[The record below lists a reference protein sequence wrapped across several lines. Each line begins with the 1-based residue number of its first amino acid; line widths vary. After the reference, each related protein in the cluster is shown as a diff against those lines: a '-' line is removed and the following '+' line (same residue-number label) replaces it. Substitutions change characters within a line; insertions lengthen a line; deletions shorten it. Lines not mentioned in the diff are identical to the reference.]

1 MSAGGQGGGA
11 MLEGRT
17 AVITGAASGM
27 GRAGAVLFAAQGA
40 SVVVADINLDAAEE
54 VAAAIRR
61 DGGQARSLC
70 VDVSKATD
78 VEAMIDLAESEFGG
92 LDVLY
97 NNAGLW
103 LLSVDGYVE
112 GETDAPSPLL
122 TEDIWDRTVAVS
134 MKGTYLGCRFGIP
147 AMRRRGGGS
156 IINVSS
162 IAAFRVGSG
171 ASDAYTAAKGGVLA
185 MSRSLAVE
193 HALEGIRVNCL
204 IPGPI
209 ETPMSEV
216 IPADR
221 RAEFSSMIPMGR
233 WGTPMEIAQMAL
245 FLASDA
251 SSYCTGQTFVVD
263 GGYLAK

>member
-1 MSAGGQGGGA
+1 
-11 MLEGRT
+11 
-17 AVITGAASGM
+17 M
-27 GRAGAVLFAAQGA
+27 GRAAAELFANQGA
-40 SVVVADINLDAAEE
+40 PVVVADINVEAAES
-54 VAAAIRR
+54 VAAGIRAA
-61 DGGQARSLC
+61 GGQA
-70 VDVSKATD
+70 VGIQTDVSSASD
-78 VEAMIDLAESEFGG
+78 VEAMIALAETEWGG

-103 LLSVDGYVE
+103 LLGVDGYVE

-122 TEDIWDRTVAVS
+122 TEEIWDRTVNVS

-193 HALEGIRVNCL
+193 HAPEGIRVNC
-204 IPGPI
+204 IVPGPI
-209 ETPMSEV
+209 ETPMSQA

-221 RAEFSSMIPMGR
+221 REVFSSLIPLRR
-233 WGTPMEIAQMAL
+233 WGRPEEVAQMAL

-251 SSYCTGQTFVVD
+251 ASYCTGQSFVVD
-263 GGYLAK
+263 GGYLAQ

>member
-1 MSAGGQGGGA
+1 MIQN
-11 MLEGRT
+11 LQDLT
-17 AVITGAASGM
+17 AVITGAGSGM
-27 GRAGAVLFAAQGA
+27 GAASAELFAERGA
-40 SVVVADINLDAAEE
+40 SVVVADINLDAATA
-54 VAAAIRR
+54 VAEKINGN
-61 DGGQARSLC
+61 GGRAVASRT
-70 VDVSKATD
+70 DVSKAAD
-78 VEAMIDLAESEFGG
+78 VEAMIGVAESEFGG
-92 LDVLY
+92 LDILY

-103 LLSVDGYVE
+103 LLGIDGYEE
-112 GETDAPSPLL
+112 GKTDAPCPIL
-122 TEDIWDRTVAVS
+122 TEDIWQRTVDVS
-134 MKGTYLGCRFGIP
+134 MKGTYLCCKFGIP

-193 HALEGIRVNCL
+193 HAPENIRVNCL
-204 IPGPI
+204 VPGPI
-209 ETPMSEV
+209 ETPMSEA

-221 RAEFSSMIPMGR
+221 REVFSSLIPLGR
-233 WGTPMEIAQMAL
+233 WGTAREIAQMAA
-245 FLASDA
+245 FLASDE

>member
-1 MSAGGQGGGA
+1 MIQN
-11 MLEGRT
+11 LQDLT
-17 AVITGAASGM
+17 AVITGAGSGM
-27 GRAGAVLFAAQGA
+27 GAASAELFAERGA
-40 SVVVADINLDAAEE
+40 SVVVADINLDAASA
-54 VAAAIRR
+54 VAEKINGNGGKAIATRT
-61 DGGQARSLC
+61 
-70 VDVSKATD
+70 DVSKAAD
-78 VEAMIDLAESEFGG
+78 VEAMIGVAESEFGG
-92 LDVLY
+92 LDILY

-103 LLSVDGYVE
+103 LLGIDGYEE
-112 GETDAPSPLL
+112 GKTDAPCPIL
-122 TEDIWDRTVAVS
+122 TEDIWQRTVDVS
-134 MKGTYLGCRFGIP
+134 MKGTYLCCKFGIP

-193 HALEGIRVNCL
+193 HAPDNIRVNCL

-209 ETPMSEV
+209 ETPMSEA

-221 RAEFSSMIPMGR
+221 REVFSSLIPLGR
-233 WGTPMEIAQMAL
+233 WGTAREIAQMAA
-245 FLASDA
+245 FLASDE

>member
-1 MSAGGQGGGA
+1 
-11 MLEGRT
+11 MLDGKV
-17 AVITGAASGM
+17 ALITGAGSGM
-27 GRAGAVLFAAQGA
+27 GAAAAMLFAERGA
-40 SVVVADINLDAAEE
+40 KVVVADVATDGAEAVAAE
-54 VAAAIRR
+54 IR
-61 DGGQARSLC
+61 DGGGEAIASRT
-70 VDVSKATD
+70 DVTKATE
-78 VEAMIDLAESEFGG
+78 VEAAIARAEAEFGG

-103 LLSVDGYVE
+103 LLGIDGYVE

-134 MKGTYLGCRFGIP
+134 MKGTYLACRYGIP

-193 HALEGIRVNCL
+193 YAGDGIRVNCVV
-204 IPGPI
+204 PGPI
-209 ETPMSEV
+209 VTPMSER

-221 RAEFSSMIPMGR
+221 REVFSSLIPLGR
-233 WGTPMEIAQMAL
+233 WGTPREVALMAA
-245 FLASDA
+245 FLASDDA
-251 SSYCTGQTFVVD
+251 SYCTGQSFVVD

>member
-1 MSAGGQGGGA
+1 MT
-11 MLEGRT
+11 LEGKV
-17 AVITGAASGM
+17 AAITGAGSGM
-27 GRAGAVLFAAQGA
+27 GRAAAELFANQGA
-40 SVVVADINLDAAEE
+40 PVVVADINVEAAES
-54 VAAAIRR
+54 VAAGIRAA
-61 DGGQARSLC
+61 GGRAVGIRT
-70 VDVSKATD
+70 DVSSASD
-78 VEAMIDLAESEFGG
+78 VEAMIALAETEWGG

-103 LLSVDGYVE
+103 LLGVDGYVE

-122 TEDIWDRTVAVS
+122 TEEIWDRTVNVS

-193 HALEGIRVNCL
+193 HAPEGIRVNC
-204 IPGPI
+204 IVPGPI
-209 ETPMSEV
+209 ETPMSQA

-221 RAEFSSMIPMGR
+221 REVFSSLIPLRR
-233 WGTPMEIAQMAL
+233 WGRPEEVAQMAL

-251 SSYCTGQTFVVD
+251 ASYCTGQSFVVD
-263 GGYLAK
+263 GGYLAQ

>member
-1 MSAGGQGGGA
+1 
-11 MLEGRT
+11 MLTGKV
-17 AVITGAASGM
+17 AAITGAGSGM
-27 GRAGAVLFAAQGA
+27 GRAAAQLFAAQGA
-40 SVVVADINLDAAEE
+40 SILVADINGDAADR
-54 VAAAIRR
+54 VAAEIR
-61 DGGQARSLC
+61 DAGGQAHGLRT
-70 VDVSKATD
+70 DVANAAD
-78 VEAMIDLAESEFGG
+78 VEAMIAAAESEWGG

-103 LLSVDGYVE
+103 LLGIDGYVE

-122 TEDIWDRTVAVS
+122 TEDIWDRTVNVS
-134 MKGTYLGCRFGIP
+134 MKGTYLCCRFGIP

-193 HALEGIRVNCL
+193 HAPEAIRVNCVV
-204 IPGPI
+204 PGPI
-209 ETPMSEV
+209 ETPMSEA

-221 RAEFSSMIPMGR
+221 REVFSSMIPLRR
-233 WGTPMEIAQMAL
+233 WGRPEEVAQMAL

-251 SSYCTGQTFVVD
+251 SSYCTGQSFVVD
-263 GGYLAK
+263 GGYLAQ

>member
-1 MSAGGQGGGA
+1 MT
-11 MLEGRT
+11 LEGKV
-17 AVITGAASGM
+17 AAITGAGSGM
-27 GRAGAVLFAAQGA
+27 GRAAAELFANQGA
-40 SVVVADINLDAAEE
+40 PVVVADINVEAAES
-54 VAAAIRR
+54 VAAGIRAA
-61 DGGQARSLC
+61 GGQA
-70 VDVSKATD
+70 VGIQTDVSSASD
-78 VEAMIDLAESEFGG
+78 VEAMIALAETEWGG

-103 LLSVDGYVE
+103 LLGVDGYVE

-122 TEDIWDRTVAVS
+122 TEEIWDRTVNVS

-193 HALEGIRVNCL
+193 HAPEGIRVNC
-204 IPGPI
+204 IVPGPI
-209 ETPMSEV
+209 ETPMSQA

-221 RAEFSSMIPMGR
+221 REVFSSLIPLRR
-233 WGTPMEIAQMAL
+233 WGRPEEVAQMAL

-251 SSYCTGQTFVVD
+251 ASYCTGQSFVVD
-263 GGYLAK
+263 GGYLAQ

>member
-1 MSAGGQGGGA
+1 MSAGGSAAGA

-27 GRAGAVLFAAQGA
+27 GRAAAVLFAAQGA
-40 SVVVADINLDAAEE
+40 SVVVADLNLDAAEE

-61 DGGQARSLC
+61 DGGQARSLR
-70 VDVSKATD
+70 VDVAKATD
-78 VEAMIDLAESEFGG
+78 VEAMIELAESEFGG

-112 GETDAPSPLL
+112 GKTDAPSPLL

-221 RAEFSSMIPMGR
+221 RAEFSAMIPMGR
-233 WGTPMEIAQMAL
+233 WGTPMEVAQMAL

>member
-1 MSAGGQGGGA
+1 
-11 MLEGRT
+11 MLEGKV
-17 AVITGAASGM
+17 AVITGAGSGM
-27 GRAGAVLFAAQGA
+27 GRAAAELFANRGA
-40 SVVVADINLDAAEE
+40 SVAVADINVEAAES
-54 VAAAIRR
+54 VAAGIRNA
-61 DGGQARSLC
+61 GGQARSIQT
-70 VDVSKATD
+70 DVSSASD
-78 VEAMIDLAESEFGG
+78 VEAMIAFAETEWGG

-103 LLSVDGYVE
+103 LLGIDGYVE

-122 TEDIWDRTVAVS
+122 TEEIWDRTVDVS
-134 MKGTYLGCRFGIP
+134 MKGTYLACRFGIP

-193 HALEGIRVNCL
+193 HAPEGIRVNCVV
-204 IPGPI
+204 PGPI
-209 ETPMSEV
+209 ETPMSQA

-221 RAEFSSMIPMGR
+221 REVFSSLIPLGR
-233 WGTPMEIAQMAL
+233 WGRPDEVAQMAL

-251 SSYCTGQTFVVD
+251 SSYCTGQSFVVD
-263 GGYLAK
+263 GGYLAQ

>member
-1 MSAGGQGGGA
+1 
-11 MLEGRT
+11 MLDGKV
-17 AVITGAASGM
+17 AAITGAGSGM
-27 GRAGAVLFAAQGA
+27 GRAAAELFAEHGAAVL
-40 SVVVADINLDAAEE
+40 VADIDGDAAEA
-54 VAAAIRR
+54 VAAGIR
-61 DGGQARSLC
+61 DSGGQARGLRT
-70 VDVSKATD
+70 DVSQATD
-78 VEAMIDLAESEFGG
+78 VEAMVAVAEKEWDG
-92 LDVLY
+92 LDILH

-103 LLSVDGYVE
+103 LLGIDGYVE
-112 GETDAPSPLL
+112 GKTDAPSPLL
-122 TEDIWDRTVAVS
+122 TEEIWDRTVAVS

-193 HALEGIRVNCL
+193 HAPEGIRVNCVV
-204 IPGPI
+204 PGPI
-209 ETPMSEV
+209 ETPMSEA
-216 IPADR
+216 IPPDR
-221 RAEFSSMIPMGR
+221 REVFSALIPLGR
-233 WGTPMEIAQMAL
+233 WGRPEEVAQMAL

-251 SSYCTGQTFVVD
+251 SSYCTGQAFVVD

>member
-1 MSAGGQGGGA
+1 MRAPMQTAMPVALDDDRQLRSLGDARSSAGTCRASWKETIDERRWSGGRCNARGKDGCHHRA
-11 MLEGRT
+11 RRPAW
-17 AVITGAASGM
+17 AV
-27 GRAGAVLFAAQGA
+27 RRAVLFAAQGA

-112 GETDAPSPLL
+112 GETDAPSPRS

-147 AMRRRGGGS
+147 AMRRRVLGR
-156 IINVSS
+156 SS
-162 IAAFRVGSG
+162 TSPRSQRS
-171 ASDAYTAAKGGVLA
+171 ASEAGPPMRTPPRKGGVGDVA
-185 MSRSLAVE
+185 QSGGRTRTGGHSRQLPHS
-193 HALEGIRVNCL
+193 R
-204 IPGPI
+204 
-209 ETPMSEV
+209 
-216 IPADR
+216 AD
-221 RAEFSSMIPMGR
+221 
-233 WGTPMEIAQMAL
+233 
-245 FLASDA
+245 
-251 SSYCTGQTFVVD
+251 
-263 GGYLAK
+263 

>member
-1 MSAGGQGGGA
+1 
-11 MLEGRT
+11 MLEGKV
-17 AVITGAASGM
+17 AAITGAGSGM
-27 GRAGAVLFAAQGA
+27 GRAAAELFARHGA
-40 SVVVADINLDAAEE
+40 SVLVADINVEAADT
-54 VAAAIRR
+54 VAAGIRNE
-61 DGGQARSLC
+61 GGRARPIGT
-70 VDVSKATD
+70 DVSSASD
-78 VEAMIDLAESEFGG
+78 VEAMIAFAESEWGG

-103 LLSVDGYVE
+103 LLGIDGYVE
-112 GETDAPSPLL
+112 GKTDAPSPLL
-122 TEDIWDRTVAVS
+122 TEEIWDRTVNVS
-134 MKGTYLGCRFGIP
+134 MKGTYLACRFGIP

-193 HALEGIRVNCL
+193 HAPEGIRVNCVV
-204 IPGPI
+204 PGPI
-209 ETPMSEV
+209 ETPMSQA

-221 RAEFSSMIPMGR
+221 REVFSSLIPLGR
-233 WGTPMEIAQMAL
+233 WGRPEEVAQMAL

-251 SSYCTGQTFVVD
+251 SSYCTGQSFVVD
-263 GGYLAK
+263 GGYLAQ